1 MKKPKKLNKFLAGAG
16 AVFAIL
22 LAWSV
27 KTVYTPPRLLE
38 AEDAGSPRTTK
49 WGSVLLPPEPTWD
62 LGRIRGSNFFPK
74 PSTPRRGASASDP
87 PADEKNPVLGKND
100 VLDPVSGDVFKFI
113 GAFRRGLALE
123 ACFLRVAKEGG
134 PKVLCLLPGE
144 TLTPRLRLEEIRD
157 TVARIRRGDEIVEL
171 KVFSIDLRE
180 KRK

>member
-87 PADEKNPVLGKND
+87 PADEKNQFQAITGATYSTNAIKN
-100 VLDPVSGDVFKFI
+100 LMN
-113 GAFRRGLALE
+113 GASEYGRQ
-123 ACFLRVAKEGG
+123 
-134 PKVLCLLPGE
+134 
-144 TLTPRLRLEEIRD
+144 I
-157 TVARIRRGDEIVEL
+157 I
-171 KVFSIDLRE
+171 E
-180 KRK
+180 KQ